1 MTDPILAAAIAGDR
15 VAFAQLY
22 ERHSSDLRAYVYS
35 RVRGGSTRDDADDI
49 LSDVWLAVLKG
60 IGGYEDRGIPF
71 KAWLYTIAHA
81 RVATHYRR
89 LMSPVYTPSPLE
101 EWHATT
107 EDKGSDPLM
116 LALLHEAMGRL
127 PARQRRALILR
138 YWGGL
143 DFRTVGLAFGLNAV
157 AAKQLNRRAVL
168 NLRKA
173 FIESE

>member
-1 MTDPILAAAIAGDR
+1 MTDPILAQAIAGDR
-15 VAFAQLY
+15 GAFAQLY
-22 ERHSSDLRAYVYS
+22 ERHSSDLKAYVYS

-49 LSDVWLAVLKG
+49 LSDVWLAVLRS
-60 IGGYEDRGIPF
+60 IGSYEDRGVPF

-89 LMSPVYTPSPLE
+89 LVSPTYTPSPLE

-107 EDKGSDPLM
+107 EDARADPLT
-116 LALLHEAMGRL
+116 LALLYEAMGRL
-127 PARQRRALILR
+127 PARQRRVIILR

-143 DFRTVGLAFGLNAV
+143 DFRAIGLAFGLNAV

-173 FIESE
+173 FIEEV